1 MELQAVTASAS
12 AGLTLITIALFML
25 GMYLTARRD
34 LCTGYW
40 AIASVLMAI
49 GTISPFPLFDTD
61 LGRPAIW
68 FAATTFIAGG
78 VFWWWGMR
86 LFFGRSVHAAGW
98 WIMGVNSAVVGILF
112 AVTWVKEP
120 RLIVF
125 GSAVTLTIG
134 LVISEAWRGDGKPW
148 TVGRRMVV
156 LAYSATVISIA
167 ARSVYFLAVDRPVT
181 PLSDDA
187 VNVFLLYLIPM
198 MGELLGAV
206 GTLLM
211 YFERTVSEKDHLAT
225 HDDLTQLYNR
235 RALTAAGQRSLA
247 GSAAGPMSVLLIDV
261 DHFKAVN
268 DTLGHEAGDRVLC
281 AVASTLAANCR
292 RTDIIGRHGG
302 EEFCVVCP
310 DTDAPE
316 ALRLAERL
324 LAAIQALEPP
334 DGLGQ
339 PFSVSIGIAT
349 GGNPAAEPL
358 DWDGLLRLA
367 DRALYGAKDAGRNR
381 TIQAT

>member
-1 MELQAVTASAS
+1 MELQAVTASAA

-49 GTISPFPLFDTD
+49 GTVAPFPLFGTP

-78 VFWWWGMR
+78 VFWWWGLR

-98 WIMGVNSAVVGILF
+98 WIISLNSVVVGVLF

-125 GSAVTLTIG
+125 ASAAGLTTG
-134 LVISEAWRGDGKPW
+134 LVIVEALRGDGKPW
-148 TVGRRMVV
+148 TVGRLMIA
-156 LAYSATVISIA
+156 LSYSLTFISLVT
-167 ARSVYFLAVDRPVT
+167 RSLYFLSVDRPVT
-181 PLSDDA
+181 PLSNDG
-187 VNVFLLYLIPM
+187 VNVSLLYLVPM

-211 YFERTVSEKDHLAT
+211 YFERTVAEKDHLAT

-235 RALTAAGQRSLA
+235 RALTAAGQQSLEDA
-247 GSAAGPMSVLLIDV
+247 GIHPLSVLLIDI

-268 DTLGHEAGDRVLC
+268 DTLGHEAGDRLLC
-281 AVASTLAANCR
+281 TVARALADNCR
-292 RTDIIGRHGG
+292 RTDLIGRHGG
-302 EEFCVVCP
+302 EEFCIVCP
-310 DTDAPE
+310 ATDAAD
-316 ALRLAERL
+316 ALKLGERL
-324 LAAIQALEPP
+324 LKAVESVQTPG
-334 DGLGQ
+334 GLRQ
-339 PFSVSIGIAT
+339 PFSISIGIAT
-349 GGNPAAEPL
+349 RARPSEDAP

-367 DRALYGAKDAGRNR
+367 DQALYGAKKAGRN
-381 TIQAT
+381 QVAFA